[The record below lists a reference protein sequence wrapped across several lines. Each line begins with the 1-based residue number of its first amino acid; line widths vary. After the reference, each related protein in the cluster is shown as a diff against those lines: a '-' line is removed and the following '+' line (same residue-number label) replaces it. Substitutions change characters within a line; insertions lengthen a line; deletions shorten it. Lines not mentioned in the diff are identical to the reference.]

1 MKNKKRNGT
10 TPNGSPALASVSGSA
25 APVLSIGA
33 WEAEDIWNRGERCRV
48 TMVALGFLT
57 VAEAMRVRERIDA
70 DYAKAQQND
79 KLRHSGEQP

>member
-1 MKNKKRNGT
+1 MSKEKRNGK
-10 TPNGSPALASVSGSA
+10 PKGKSRLAPVSGSA
-25 APVLSIGA
+25 AHVMSIGA

-70 DYAKAQQND
+70 DYAKAQQNIGVSR
-79 KLRHSGEQP
+79 KSSV